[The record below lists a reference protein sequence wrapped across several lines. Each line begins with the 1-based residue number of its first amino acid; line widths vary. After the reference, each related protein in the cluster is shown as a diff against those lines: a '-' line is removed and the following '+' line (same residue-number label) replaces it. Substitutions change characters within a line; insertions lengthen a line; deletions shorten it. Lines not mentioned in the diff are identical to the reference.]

1 MHRDDFNM
9 LKDYVYLD
17 NSATTLKPKV
27 LIDAISNYYNN
38 YCSNASRGDYKIA
51 LRVDDEILNTRN
63 KVKEF
68 INANNTKEIIFTSN
82 ATDSLNKIIFG
93 YFKYNLKE
101 KDQVLI
107 TKAEHASNVLPWF
120 ELSDEIGVDV
130 DYIPLNKNY
139 EVTLD
144 NVIKSITPNTKVISL
159 ALVTNVIGDIR
170 PIKEIVEYSHKNNIL
185 VVVDAAQ
192 AAPHMSVDVKD
203 LDIDFLVFSAHKM
216 CGPTGVGIIYGKEE
230 LLNDMYPTV
239 FGGGMNAS
247 FTFDKEREYKSLPA
261 KLEAG
266 TLNIAGI
273 IGFGK
278 VVDYLNAIG
287 IDNIHK
293 YEVELHKYAIEKLK
307 SIDNIII
314 YNDFVNTG
322 IITFNYKDIF
332 PQDRAIYLD
341 KYNICVRA
349 GNHCAKM
356 LKDELKIKNTVR
368 ISLYFYNTKEDIDK
382 LVTALSNPNIMNEL
396 L

>member
-170 PIKEIVEYSHKNNIL
+170 PIKEIVEYAHKNNIL

-192 AAPHMSVDVKD
+192 AVPHMKVDIKD

-307 SIDNIII
+307 EIDNIII

-332 PQDRAIYLD
+332 AQDLAIYLD